1 MISIFY
7 IKTKKELNKQE
18 NIYLKEY
25 KEQNTIKIRSVK
37 NKEIILILSSIN
49 IPNYSTSYKSN
60 SHLRALNKNQ
70 ASFLSNNLLVFSTG
84 S

>member
-1 MISIFY
+1 MSLNILFFGVYAEFVLPAFMFTLISFLIFY

-37 NKEIILILSSIN
+37 NEEIIEQALSGNSI
-49 IPNYSTSYKSN
+49 
-60 SHLRALNKNQ
+60 
-70 ASFLSNNLLVFSTG
+70 
-84 S
+84 